1 MHDQESFFRHLDK
14 IEKKVQAMEKKMQKT
29 LEGKKDKHNSHL
41 EMQHH
46 RKMDEEY
53 QAKQRAKR
61 IMEKFETSGKQV
73 EQYMQEQ
80 AHELMLK

>member
-1 MHDQESFFRHLDK
+1 MQDQESFFRHLDK

-53 QAKQRAKR
+53 
-61 IMEKFETSGKQV
+61 
-73 EQYMQEQ
+73 
-80 AHELMLK
+80 